1 MFLGLKFMHQR
12 NKSFERESSTPSGN
26 GVAVKPAY
34 EGKGNGS
41 LSFPFFKMS
50 AMYFTKTLKN
60 KNWKNWKDIVN
71 YTPRQK

>member
-41 LSFPFFKMS
+41 LSFPFFQDVSNVFYQNAEK
-50 AMYFTKTLKN
+50 
-60 KNWKNWKDIVN
+60 
-71 YTPRQK
+71 